1 MKWMDMHCDT
11 VSELFRKRS
20 EGTLWKNKLCVDIER
35 LKKSDSVAQFFACYV
50 NAAEYPGWEEAFD
63 AAEKLIQSVHEEEAK
78 EFCVAGSGAELEA
91 AEQAKKYAGILT
103 VEEGGVLN
111 GKAERVEQLYEQGV
125 RLLTLTW
132 NYENCIG
139 SPNSRDTEVMQ
150 RGLKPFGIEVVRR
163 MNELGLSLIHI

>member
-1 MKWMDMHCDT
+1 M
-11 VSELFRKRS
+11 
-20 EGTLWKNKLCVDIER
+20 DIER

-78 EFCVAGSGAELEA
+78 EFLCCRIRGRTGSSGAGKEVCRDT
-91 AEQAKKYAGILT
+91 YG
-103 VEEGGVLN
+103 EEGGVLN
-111 GKAERVEQLYEQGV
+111 GKAEQVEQLYEQGV

-150 RGLKPFGIEVVRR
+150 RG
-163 MNELGLSLIHI
+163 

>member
-78 EFCVAGSGAELEA
+78 EFCVAGSGAEVFRDT
-91 AEQAKKYAGILT
+91 Y
-103 VEEGGVLN
+103 
-111 GKAERVEQLYEQGV
+111 GKRRLCAERK
-125 RLLTLTW
+125 
-132 NYENCIG
+132 
-139 SPNSRDTEVMQ
+139 SRT
-150 RGLKPFGIEVVRR
+150 GGTAL
-163 MNELGLSLIHI
+163 